1 MDATDAALQELVAS
15 MGVTACDAGSLEA
28 LRLVAQGARA
38 GAPRRSRR
46 ARYTRAGV
54 GPPRPRGASPPGAP
68 RRPLARSLAAAETA
82 RVVAT
87 AGEIA
92 LALGQGAIGPDAVR
106 LACNAHQLLQPQSR
120 ERAMELAR
128 AHNSR
133 QLAWPLGAAVVVP
146 AHQAAAA
153 ACVAPGAVI
162 EAATAAWA
170 PGLGAAS
177 ARVTGGGGGGGGG
190 GEDDAHALRR
200 PAGAPLEAPIRVQ
213 LPVAAASAA
222 AHTGSGARGAPVEA
236 AAAAGA
242 ANAGRGAASSF
253 ATPAAGMVPDR

>member
-1 MDATDAALQELVAS
+1 M
-15 MGVTACDAGSLEA
+15 
-28 LRLVAQGARA
+28 
-38 GAPRRSRR
+38 
-46 ARYTRAGV
+46 
-54 GPPRPRGASPPGAP
+54 
-68 RRPLARSLAAAETA
+68 
-82 RVVAT
+82 AT

-177 ARVTGGGGGGGGG
+177 ARVTGGGGGG
-190 GEDDAHALRR
+190 EDDAHALQR